1 MLMIKFYGSSSKG
14 NCLVL
19 EDNKSAL
26 MVDCGVKG
34 IENKIDVNKLNGIL
48 ISHQHL

>member
-19 EDNKSAL
+19 EDNNNSI
-26 MVDCGVKG
+26 MVDCGVKNV
-34 IENKIDVNKLNGIL
+34 EKKIDTNKLKGVL